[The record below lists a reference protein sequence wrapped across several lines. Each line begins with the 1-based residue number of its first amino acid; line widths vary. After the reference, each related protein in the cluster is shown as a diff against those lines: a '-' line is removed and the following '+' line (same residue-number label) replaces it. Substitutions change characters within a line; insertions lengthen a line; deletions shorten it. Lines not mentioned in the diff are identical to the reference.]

1 MEGLLQSL
9 SQSSAQILLGVL
21 IVLALT
27 MVLALRNTLHFR
39 RYRQQWSGVLQGSR
53 GESLEKL
60 LHDTLQENGALRAR
74 LDQAEARLSEIE
86 KHGEKAKRHLGL
98 VRYDAFEDVGG
109 NQSFALALY
118 DDNGDGAILNGLIGR
133 ADCRIYCK
141 PLAGGRSDRNLS
153 QEERRAIS
161 EALSLAP
168 KSAVTGPV

>member
-1 MEGLLQSL
+1 
-9 SQSSAQILLGVL
+9 
-21 IVLALT
+21 LT
-27 MVLALRNTLHFR
+27 LTFLLALRNALQFR
-39 RYRQQWSGVLQGSR
+39 SHGQQWSEVLRGSR

-60 LHDTLQENGALRAR
+60 LHETLRENGALRER
-74 LDQAEARLSEIE
+74 LDRAEARLTEIE
-86 KHGEKAKRHLGL
+86 KHGEKSKRHLGL

-161 EALSLAP
+161 EALSRAP